1 MLKKLNLKKIII
13 ITSFVVI
20 YNLKIYSQ
28 IYNPQQLIP
37 ANHWIY
43 DAIYY
48 LQLESKQISLLDNS
62 PISVAEINMFLKSID
77 FYNLSSS
84 GKDLYYKIQNYLYD
98 SKSLFSFG
106 PVKVNLKLNLSP
118 SFLFKTNSNIDWSFA
133 TDYTGEQNGIDSGYG
148 SVSNYMENEFVSP
161 IFSVPISISFDKYAM
176 IYAEPFL
183 GKSYWAM
190 SEPDNISN
198 IPMAGSDMDFLTPRN
213 AFFSGGY
220 TFNWWGINLH
230 IAKEGLEIGRTTTGS
245 VIYNSNFET
254 DAYIQLSFFAPK
266 FKFNIDVVEIQKNK
280 YMYLHQFE
288 FSIFNRIKLGLVE
301 GTLVDGPFEI
311 RFLNPLMI
319 MHSFNAWDEYYTPF
333 EKKVY
338 GEAHI
343 SQYLGVTLD
352 IIPFKNARIY
362 SLYAMNE
369 LQTITELGSVS
380 SNSIPDSFSFQL
392 GMEYNIPLKNSLNWL
407 SFSIEGVYSSPFMY
421 IKQGADWSLYR
432 ERFNMHSYSNI
443 PIRSWIGTPFGP
455 DAIGGKF
462 KITYNHIEKLKIDF
476 GYLFVAHGTNS
487 FNLFDKKIIVY
498 DENGK
503 PVEIYGYYP
512 SVLYRN
518 KKIKSEDAENV
529 GRNHFLTGIILYTN
543 ELSLQGKY
551 VINKNIELNSKL
563 SFIFIF
569 NHKNIPNNF
578 EFGVEA
584 FFNVKISFL

>member
-1 MLKKLNLKKIII
+1 MLKKFNLKKIII

-20 YNLKIYSQ
+20 SKLNIFSQ

-37 ANHWIY
+37 SQHWIY

-62 PISVAEINMFLKSID
+62 PISVAELNMFLKSID
-77 FYNLSSS
+77 FYNLSSI
-84 GKDLYYKIQNYLYD
+84 GKDLYYKIQYYLSD
-98 SKSLFSFG
+98 SKSLLSFG
-106 PVKVNLKLNLSP
+106 PVKVNLKVNLSP
-118 SFLFKTNSNIDWSFA
+118 SFLFKTNPNIDWSFA
-133 TDYTGEQNGIDSGYG
+133 TDYTGKQNGIDSEYG

-161 IFSVPISISFDKYAM
+161 IISVPISISFDKYAM
-176 IYAEPFL
+176 IYTEPFL

-190 SEPDNISN
+190 SEPENISN

-254 DAYIQLSFFAPK
+254 DAYIQLSFFSPK
-266 FKFNIDVVEIQKNK
+266 FKFNMDVVEIQKNK

-319 MHSFNAWDEYYTPF
+319 MHSFNAWDEYYTLF

-421 IKQGADWSLYR
+421 IKQGAEWSLYR

-443 PIRSWIGTPFGP
+443 PIRSWIGTSFGP
-455 DAIGGKF
+455 DSIGGKF
-462 KITYNHIEKLKIDF
+462 KITYNHIEKFKIDF
-476 GYLFVAHGTNS
+476 GYLFVAHGINS

-503 PVEIYGYYP
+503 TVEIYGYYP

-529 GRNHFLTGIILYTN
+529 GRNHFLTGIIQYTN

-551 VINKNIELNSKL
+551 IINKNFEINSKL

-578 EFGVEA
+578 ECGVEG
-584 FFNVKISFL
+584 FFNCKINFL

>member
-1 MLKKLNLKKIII
+1 
-13 ITSFVVI
+13 
-20 YNLKIYSQ
+20 
-28 IYNPQQLIP
+28 
-37 ANHWIY
+37 
-43 DAIYY
+43 
-48 LQLESKQISLLDNS
+48 
-62 PISVAEINMFLKSID
+62 MFLKSID

-118 SFLFKTNSNIDWSFA
+118 SFLFKTNPNIDWSFA

-161 IFSVPISISFDKYAM
+161 IISVPISISFDKYAM
-176 IYAEPFL
+176 IYTEPFL

-198 IPMAGSDMDFLTPRN
+198 IPMSGSDMDFLNPRN

-266 FKFNIDVVEIQKNK
+266 FKFNMDVVEIQKNK

-333 EKKVY
+333 EKQVY

-369 LQTITELGSVS
+369 LQTLTELGSVS
-380 SNSIPDSFSFQL
+380 SDSIPDSFSFQL

-462 KITYNHIEKLKIDF
+462 KITYNQINKIKIDF
-476 GYLFVAHGTNS
+476 GYLFVAHGINS

-503 PVEIYGYYP
+503 TVEIYGYYP

-518 KKIKSEDAENV
+518 KQINSEDAENV
-529 GRNHFLTGIILYTN
+529 GRNHFLTGIIQYTN

-578 EFGVEA
+578 ECGVEG
-584 FFNVKISFL
+584 FFNCKINFL

>member
-1 MLKKLNLKKIII
+1 MAEL
-13 ITSFVVI
+13 
-20 YNLKIYSQ
+20 
-28 IYNPQQLIP
+28 
-37 ANHWIY
+37 
-43 DAIYY
+43 
-48 LQLESKQISLLDNS
+48 SL
-62 PISVAEINMFLKSID
+62 FLKSID

-84 GKDLYYKIQNYLYD
+84 GKELYYKIQNYLYD
-98 SKSLFSFG
+98 SKSLISFG

-118 SFLFKTNSNIDWSFA
+118 SFLFKTNPNIDWSFA

-254 DAYIQLSFFAPK
+254 DAYIQLSFFTPK
-266 FKFNIDVVEIQKNK
+266 FKFNMDVVEIQKNK

-333 EKKVY
+333 EKQVY

-352 IIPFKNARIY
+352 VIPFKNARIY

-369 LQTITELGSVS
+369 LQTLTELGSVS

-392 GMEYNIPLKNSLNWL
+392 GMEYNIPLKNSLNWF
-407 SFSIEGVYSSPFMY
+407 SFSLEGVYSSPFLY

-455 DAIGGKF
+455 DSIGGKF
-462 KITYNHIEKLKIDF
+462 KITYNQINKIKIDF
-476 GYLFVAHGTNS
+476 VYLFVAHGINS

-518 KKIKSEDAENV
+518 KIIKSEDAENV
-529 GRNHFLTGIILYTN
+529 GRNHFLTGIIQYTN

-551 VINKNIELNSKL
+551 VINKNFEINSKF
-563 SFIFIF
+563 SFIFIY
-569 NHKNIPNNF
+569 NHKNITDNF

>member
-1 MLKKLNLKKIII
+1 MLKKFNLKKIII

-106 PVKVNLKLNLSP
+106 PVKVNLKLKLSP
-118 SFLFKTNSNIDWSFA
+118 SFLFKTNPNIDWSFA

-198 IPMAGSDMDFLTPRN
+198 IPMSGSDMDFLNPRN
-213 AFFSGGY
+213 AFFSSGY

-266 FKFNIDVVEIQKNK
+266 FKFNMDVVEIQKNK

-333 EKKVY
+333 EKQVY

-369 LQTITELGSVS
+369 LQTLTELGSVS
-380 SNSIPDSFSFQL
+380 SDSIPDSFSFQL

-443 PIRSWIGTPFGP
+443 PICSWIGTPFGP

-462 KITYNHIEKLKIDF
+462 EITYNQINKIKIDF
-476 GYLFVAHGTNS
+476 GYLFVAHGINS

-498 DENGK
+498 DENGN

-518 KKIKSEDAENV
+518 KKINSEDAENV
-529 GRNHFLTGIILYTN
+529 GRNHFLTGIIQYTN

-578 EFGVEA
+578 ECGVEG

>member
-1 MLKKLNLKKIII
+1 M
-13 ITSFVVI
+13 S
-20 YNLKIYSQ
+20 
-28 IYNPQQLIP
+28 
-37 ANHWIY
+37 
-43 DAIYY
+43 
-48 LQLESKQISLLDNS
+48 
-62 PISVAEINMFLKSID
+62 
-77 FYNLSSS
+77 
-84 GKDLYYKIQNYLYD
+84 NYLSD
-98 SKSLFSFG
+98 SKSLLSFG
-106 PVKVNLKLNLSP
+106 PVKTNLKLKLSP
-118 SFLFKTNSNIDWSFA
+118 SFMFKTNKNIDWSFA
-133 TDYTGEQNGIDSGYG
+133 TDYTGEQNGIVSGYG

-161 IFSVPISISFDKYAM
+161 IISVPISISFDKYAM
-176 IYAEPFL
+176 IYTEPFV

-190 SEPDNISN
+190 CENHNISN
-198 IPMAGSDMDFLTPRN
+198 IPFSGSDMDFLNPRN

-230 IAKEGLEIGRTTTGS
+230 IAKEGLEIGRTSTGS

-266 FKFNIDVVEIQKNK
+266 FKFNMDVVEIQKNK

-288 FSIFNRIKLGLVE
+288 FSIFNRIKIGLVE

-319 MHSFNAWDEYYTPF
+319 MHSFNAWDEYYAPF
-333 EKKVY
+333 EKQVY

-369 LQTITELGSVS
+369 LQTLTELGIVS
-380 SNSIPDSFSFQL
+380 SDSIPDSFSLQL
-392 GMEYNIPLKNSLNWL
+392 GMEYNIPLQNTLNWF
-407 SFSIEGVYSSPFMY
+407 SFSLEGVYSSPFMY

-455 DAIGGKF
+455 DAIGAKF
-462 KITYNHIEKLKIDF
+462 QITYNQINKIKIDF
-476 GYLFVAHGTNS
+476 GYLFVAHGINS

-498 DENGK
+498 DENGN

-512 SVLYRN
+512 SVLYKN
-518 KKIKSEDAENV
+518 KKLSSEEV
-529 GRNHFLTGIILYTN
+529 VKIGRNHSLNGIIQFTN
-543 ELSLQGKY
+543 ELSVQGKY
-551 VINKNIELNSKL
+551 VINQNFEINSKL

-578 EFGVEA
+578 ECGVEG
-584 FFNVKISFL
+584 FFNVKLSFL

>member
-1 MLKKLNLKKIII
+1 MLKKFNLKKIII

-62 PISVAEINMFLKSID
+62 PISVAELSLFLKSID

-118 SFLFKTNSNIDWSFA
+118 SFLFKTNPNIDWSFA

-266 FKFNIDVVEIQKNK
+266 FKINIDVVEIQKNK

-333 EKKVY
+333 EKQVY

-369 LQTITELGSVS
+369 LQTLTELGSVS

-392 GMEYNIPLKNSLNWL
+392 GMEYNIPLKNSLNWF
-407 SFSIEGVYSSPFMY
+407 SFSLEGVYSSPFLY

-455 DAIGGKF
+455 DSIGGKL
-462 KITYNHIEKLKIDF
+462 KITYNQINKIKIDF
-476 GYLFVAHGTNS
+476 GYLFVAHGINS

-518 KKIKSEDAENV
+518 KKIKSEDAEKV
-529 GRNHFLTGIILYTN
+529 GRNHFLTGIIQYTN

-551 VINKNIELNSKL
+551 IINKNFEINSKL
-563 SFIFIF
+563 SFIFIY
-569 NHKNIPNNF
+569 NHKNITDNF

-584 FFNVKISFL
+584 YFNCKINFL

>member
-1 MLKKLNLKKIII
+1 MLKKFCLKKNILIII
-13 ITSFVVI
+13 LIFILDFQIHSQV
-20 YNLKIYSQ
+20 YNQ
-28 IYNPQQLIP
+28 QQLIP
-37 ANHWIY
+37 ANSWIY
-43 DAIYY
+43 DALYY
-48 LQLESKQISLLDNS
+48 LQLDAKQISLLDNS
-62 PISVAEINMFLKSID
+62 PISVAELNLFLKSID

-106 PVKVNLKLNLSP
+106 SVKVNLKLKLSP
-118 SFLFKTNSNIDWSFA
+118 SFLFKTNPNIDWSFA
-133 TDYTGEQNGIDSGYG
+133 TDYTGEQNGMDSGYG

-161 IFSVPISISFDKYAM
+161 IISVPISISFDKYAM

-198 IPMAGSDMDFLTPRN
+198 IPMAGSDMDFLNPRN

-220 TFNWWGINLH
+220 TFDWWGINLH

-333 EKKVY
+333 EKQVY
-338 GEAHI
+338 GEAHVC
-343 SQYLGVTLD
+343 QYLGVSLD

-369 LQTITELGSVS
+369 LQTLSEIGNVESD
-380 SNSIPDSFSFQL
+380 SIPDSFSFQL
-392 GMEYNIPLKNSLNWL
+392 GMEYNIPLKKSLNWL

-432 ERFNMHSYSNI
+432 ERFNRHSYSNI

-455 DAIGGKF
+455 DAIGGKLAVSYNKINKF
-462 KITYNHIEKLKIDF
+462 KIDLS
-476 GYLFVAHGTNS
+476 YLFVAHGTNS
-487 FNLFDKKIIVY
+487 FNLFDNKITVY
-498 DENGK
+498 DENGN

-512 SVLYRN
+512 SVLYKN
-518 KKIKSEDAENV
+518 KRIKSEDAQRI
-529 GRNHFLTGIILYTN
+529 GRNHYLTGIIQYTN

-578 EFGVEA
+578 ECGVEA
-584 FFNVKISFL
+584 FFNVKLSFL